1 MRSENNTDLRKGYG
15 VLTGILKQRMNCVL
29 YEQAVFH
36 VINLYLLV
44 VLIGITLRAYENE
57 ILYLFFFFSYL
68 NKENDQNVGK
78 TSKEKA
84 THILVNAWA

>member
-1 MRSENNTDLRKGYG
+1 M
-15 VLTGILKQRMNCVL
+15 L

-36 VINLYLLV
+36 VRNLYLLV

-57 ILYLFFFFSYL
+57 ILYLFFFSYL
-68 NKENDQNVGK
+68 NKENDQNVGR